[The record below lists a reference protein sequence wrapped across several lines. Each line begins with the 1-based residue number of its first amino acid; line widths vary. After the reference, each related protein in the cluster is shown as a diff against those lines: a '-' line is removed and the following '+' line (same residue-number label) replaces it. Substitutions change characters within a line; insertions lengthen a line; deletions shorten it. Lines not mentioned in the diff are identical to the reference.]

1 MGINQHRKRRLKQP
15 PLKTIKAPAKGTQYP
30 ALVVRKLRQGW
41 YWLVGAIVLLLLAI
55 GLVIGSS
62 WLAVKFIVNPEALGW
77 LNQWVPSFV
86 PVSVTGS
93 PPSQTLTEIQ
103 HIINNK
109 EGRTAGELLRLSK
122 NKSFLDQQ
130 STVAELLLPILESSP
145 NCQIDCGRIVELRLY
160 QAIPRSKG
168 DFAQP
173 ERWQLV
179 DQMAIAGLPAFLVAP
194 LDETD
199 AVSGGSSRTLP
210 LTHLG
215 FFEDADSSQGV
226 WLNLNGQWQQG
237 TGSPTYGKVLHYNPN
252 RLYLSALLDWS
263 SPTGKQPH
271 WQADSNGKKT
281 ELLINQTS
289 GMEPQFR
296 LYRVKP
302 RRFLLN
308 PIQLEPVSLNDC
320 DLGDRTYRRG
330 LLLAQAGL
338 WSQALQEMETVK
350 RHGKEWSAL
359 AQVQMELVQHHA
371 SFARTQAEQTWASPN
386 QQVLAD
392 LIDGHWQKALKVVT
406 TNPEGSGEITTLL
419 KVNSDRLLRRV
430 RTALAID
437 PTNADAKTWGAVLMA
452 IQTGKQG
459 AIAWLKQQP
468 QTSKSEITQIDRL
481 LKQLVS

>member
-1 MGINQHRKRRLKQP
+1 M
-15 PLKTIKAPAKGTQYP
+15 
-30 ALVVRKLRQGW
+30 
-41 YWLVGAIVLLLLAI
+41 GAIALLLAI
-55 GLVIGSS
+55 GLVIGSG

-77 LNQWVPSFV
+77 LNQWMPDLV

-93 PPSQTLTEIQ
+93 HPSQTLTEIQ
-103 HIINNK
+103 RNINK
-109 EGRTAGELLRLSK
+109 EGRTAGEPLRLGK
-122 NKSFLDQQ
+122 NKSFLDQR
-130 STVAELLLPILESSP
+130 STVAELLLPILENSP
-145 NCQIDCGRIVELRLY
+145 NCLSDCGSIVELRLY

-168 DFAQP
+168 DVAQP
-173 ERWQLV
+173 ERWQLM
-179 DQMAIAGLPAFLVAP
+179 DQMAIAGLPESFVVAP

-199 AVSGGSSRTLP
+199 ATSRGSSRPLP

-226 WLNLNGQWQQG
+226 WLNLNGQWHQA
-237 TGSPTYGKVLHYNPN
+237 TDTLTYGKVIHYNPN

-263 SPTGKQPH
+263 SPTGEQPH
-271 WQADSNGKKT
+271 WQTDSSGKKT
-281 ELLINQTS
+281 QLLINQTS

-308 PIQLEPVSLNDC
+308 PIQLELVSLTDC
-320 DLGDRTYRRG
+320 DLGDRSYRRG

-338 WSQALQEMETVK
+338 WSAALQGMETVK
-350 RHGKEWSAL
+350 RSGTEWSAL

-371 SFARTQAEQTWASPN
+371 DFARTQAEQTWASPN

-392 LIDGHWQKALKVVT
+392 LIDGHWREALRIVT
-406 TNPEGSGEITTLL
+406 TNPEGNGEIAALL

-430 RTALAID
+430 HTTLAID
-437 PTNADAKTWGAVLMA
+437 PTNSDARIWGAILMA
-452 IQTGKQG
+452 MQAGKQG

-468 QTSKSEITQIDRL
+468 QTPQSEITRLDRL
-481 LKQLVS
+481 LKQLVP